1 MKYAWNALRVE
12 VSVNLSYLT
21 FIFEITA
28 TKSALLFFLID
39 KGQQSVRIFVEGEAE
54 IANMFKSDTI

>member
-1 MKYAWNALRVE
+1 M
-12 VSVNLSYLT
+12 NLSYLT